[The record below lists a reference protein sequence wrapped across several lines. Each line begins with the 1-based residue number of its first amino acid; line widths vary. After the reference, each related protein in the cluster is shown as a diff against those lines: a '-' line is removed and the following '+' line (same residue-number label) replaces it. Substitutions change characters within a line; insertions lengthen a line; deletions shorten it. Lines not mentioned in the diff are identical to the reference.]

1 MEKNDK
7 DAVPYNFIH
16 PGHKLNTQW
25 PVLDL
30 VSQKLASEFANELS
44 ERLQVSMLGT
54 APPTTRSKYSECISS
69 IGLTGTVHEMSL
81 TPLTGS
87 VWFCM
92 DISVISAIVNC
103 YFGGSA
109 ELIPLDK
116 QRCLSKTE
124 LRVLKHVLAA
134 LISSINNSWNSVVT
148 LNCVLGKQLDVERL
162 VNTSVEQVMVSSN
175 IVLSVG
181 EIDLPCQIVYPF
193 ETLNPISA
201 QLQKEKTRQPRHDDK
216 FSDAMRRELLNCEL
230 EIRGVLAESNITLG
244 TLLELKAGDFIA
256 LRDVQNV
263 AFKTQN
269 MPLFDARVGNSNGR
283 VSASVSRWH
292 LPVTS

>member
-1 MEKNDK
+1 MEIKNK
-7 DAVPYNFIH
+7 AAVPYNFIH

-30 VSQKLASEFANELS
+30 VSQKLASEFAIELS
-44 ERLQVSMLGT
+44 ERLQVAMLGT
-54 APPTTRSKYSECISS
+54 APPTTRSKYAECLST
-69 IGLTGTVHEMSL
+69 IGPTGTVHEMTLS
-81 TPLTGS
+81 PLSGS

-92 DISVISAIVNC
+92 DVSVISAIVNC

-109 ELIPLDK
+109 ELIPL
-116 QRCLSKTE
+116 QEPRCLSRTE
-124 LRVLKHVLAA
+124 MRVLKHVQTA
-134 LISSINNSWNSVVT
+134 LVNSINKSWSSVIA
-148 LNCVLGKQLDVERL
+148 LDCVLVKQLDIERL
-162 VNTSVEQVMVSSN
+162 ANASVEQVMVSSN
-175 IVLSVG
+175 IILKVG

-193 ETLNPISA
+193 ETLNPISN
-201 QLQKEKTRQPRHDDK
+201 QLQKEKSKPPRQDDK

-230 EIRGVLAESNITLG
+230 EIRGVLAESHITLG

-263 AFKTQN
+263 AFKTHN